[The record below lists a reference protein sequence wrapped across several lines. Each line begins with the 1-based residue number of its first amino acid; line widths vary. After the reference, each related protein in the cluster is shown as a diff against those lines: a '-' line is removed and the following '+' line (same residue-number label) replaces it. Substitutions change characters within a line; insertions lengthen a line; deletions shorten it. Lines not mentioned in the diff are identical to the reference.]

1 MTAITINNHVLL
13 ANGEQI
19 QELPKL
25 AKDAIVRVWAVPT
38 DYSESGYFVDVQPI
52 GGVQSLPACEVGAA
66 SLFAMLELPADD
78 SAMAESARAERL
90 NQANIDADHL
100 LSKLDEAYP
109 EREVYTWDQQL
120 SEAEAL
126 QADPGAVTPLL
137 AALAEYRGIDIET
150 LALKVMEKSM
160 LYKIASGQIL
170 GARQWVEK
178 ELETAEA
185 HEDVISVPTI
195 HVRLAEIQ
203 AQGDL

>member
-13 ANGEQI
+13 ANGEQV

-38 DYSESGYFVDVQPI
+38 DYSASGYFVDVQPI
-52 GGVQSLPACEVGAA
+52 GGVQSLPACEAGAA
-66 SLFAMLELPADD
+66 AFLATLELPADD
-78 SAMAESARAERL
+78 SAMAESARVERL
-90 NQANIDADHL
+90 NQANADADQL

-126 QADPGAVTPLL
+126 QADPAAVTPLL
-137 AALAEYRGIDIET
+137 AALAEYRGIEIEI
-150 LALKVMEKSM
+150 LALKVLEKSM

-170 GARQWVEK
+170 GARQWVEQ
-178 ELETAEA
+178 ELEAAQTHEEVLQVPHVAERFAAVQAEA
-185 HEDVISVPTI
+185 
-195 HVRLAEIQ
+195 
-203 AQGDL
+203 